1 MQSDQLDETR
11 PHQPQPEEQPAEPL
25 TPSSEASAAPADLTG
40 GEPALAGD
48 TVPTPLA
55 PAAPEVAPVAAEE
68 TQPTSTTP
76 PVEVPSQ
83 PEPQP
88 AAPEA
93 APVPAEATQPAAP
106 AVPAEHPV
114 KKKRRA
120 LWLLWAFLGLLILVI
135 IAAGSA
141 FLGYQS
147 AITERTN
154 YQSTQVSGEAQ
165 AQYDLALEDF
175 AAKRYDMAS
184 QRLEY
189 VIQLDPAFPGA
200 ADLLTRVFVEQRTTA
215 TPTLAPTPTPIPTPD
230 FRGRDDLYAQGQNML
245 AGGDWSG
252 AIDTLLTLR
261 KKYPDFQA
269 VDVDGMLYVALRN
282 RGVDKIAI
290 QSDLE
295 GGTYDLTLAERFGPL
310 DAEAGNWRDWAELYI
325 RGASFWDVDWSQAVF
340 YFSQLAPTAPN
351 LTDASG
357 WTSTERYLQSLLGY
371 GDWLSAAGDHCL
383 AAEQYHTYLGLRQD
397 TDVEPTA
404 VAADEQCAEGGGE
417 DATPEPEGEATP
429 SP

>member
-11 PHQPQPEEQPAEPL
+11 PHLPQPEEQPAEPL
-25 TPSSEASAAPADLTG
+25 NPSPIEPVSALEPAAPAEIIGTDPALTGDTLPTPLPPSQPEPLPAAPEPVAVLPDETQPTPSVAPAQADLPVAEAPTAASAAPA
-40 GEPALAGD
+40 
-48 TVPTPLA
+48 
-55 PAAPEVAPVAAEE
+55 
-68 TQPTSTTP
+68 QPH
-76 PVEVPSQ
+76 
-83 PEPQP
+83 
-88 AAPEA
+88 A
-93 APVPAEATQPAAP
+93 
-106 AVPAEHPV
+106 
-114 KKKRRA
+114 KKKHRA
-120 LWLLWAFLGLLILVI
+120 VWILWAIFGLLILAI

-141 FLGYQS
+141 YLGYQS

-175 AAKRYDMAS
+175 SAKRYDMAS

-200 ADLLTRVFVEQRTTA
+200 TDLLARVFVEQRTTA

-230 FRGRDDLYAQGQNML
+230 FRGRDDLYAQGQNL
-245 AGGDWSG
+245 LVGGDWTG

-290 QSDLE
+290 QADLE
-295 GGTYDLTLAERFGPL
+295 GGTYDLALAERFGPL
-310 DAEAGNWRDWAELYI
+310 DAESQNWRDWAELYI

-351 LTDASG
+351 LRDASG
-357 WTSTERYLQSLLGY
+357 WTSTDRYLESLLGY
-371 GDWLSAAGDHCL
+371 GDWLSSAGDHCL
-383 AAEQYHTYLGLRQD
+383 AAEQYHTYLSLRQD
-397 TDVEPTA
+397 SAVEPTA
-404 VAADEQCAEGGGE
+404 VAADEQCAENGGE